1 MQYYSSDCLGTF
13 ERKKEVDITR
23 ANEQEALCVSDH
35 LNEAAGTR
43 IAFSTLGGRPSAEDF
58 EHSPVLQDWVTATDI
73 RYELFN
79 EILGQIIL
87 LGHQN

>member
-43 IAFSTLGGRPSAEDF
+43 DTI
-58 EHSPVLQDWVTATDI
+58 Q
-73 RYELFN
+73 
-79 EILGQIIL
+79 
-87 LGHQN
+87 